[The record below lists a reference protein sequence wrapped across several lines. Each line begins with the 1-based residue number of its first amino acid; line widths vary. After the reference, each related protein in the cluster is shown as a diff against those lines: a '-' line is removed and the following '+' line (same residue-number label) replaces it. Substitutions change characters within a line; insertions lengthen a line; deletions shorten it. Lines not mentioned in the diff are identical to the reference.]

1 MNHTRVYSTML
12 FDLDGTLTDPAEG
25 ITHSIVYAL
34 ECMQAP
40 VPPIAQLRTW
50 IGPPLRD
57 TFAAHLHSRE
67 RAEHALALYRERF
80 AEVGIY
86 ENVLYPGIPALLAR
100 LQAQGCHLFLAT
112 AKPLPFAQRILGHF
126 ALAPFFD
133 GVAGATLDGSI
144 NTKTDVLT
152 ALLPQLGTDERAACV
167 MVGDRDQ
174 DVQAA
179 HAHDL
184 PCIAVSYG
192 YGSVEELAACEPEY
206 LVHSVDELA
215 AVLLSGQSY
224 AQKTESE

>member
-1 MNHTRVYSTML
+1 ML

-25 ITHSIVYAL
+25 ITRSIVHAL
-34 ECMQAP
+34 ERMQAP
-40 VPPIAQLRTW
+40 VPSAALLRTW

-57 TFAAHLHSRE
+57 TFAAHLHSQE
-67 RAEHALALYRERF
+67 RAEHALTLYRERF

-100 LQAQGCHLFLAT
+100 LRARGCRLFLAT
-112 AKPLPFAQRILGHF
+112 AKPLPFAQRILEHF

-144 NTKTDVLT
+144 STKAEVLA
-152 ALLPQLGTDERAACV
+152 ALLPQLGADERAACV

-184 PCIAVSYG
+184 PCLAVSYG
-192 YGSVEELAACEPEY
+192 YGSVEELAAYEPAY
-206 LVHSVDELA
+206 LVHSVAELA
-215 AVLLSGQSY
+215 AVLLSGELCEK
-224 AQKTESE
+224 KTESE

>member
-1 MNHTRVYSTML
+1 
-12 FDLDGTLTDPAEG
+12 
-25 ITHSIVYAL
+25 
-34 ECMQAP
+34 MQAP
-40 VPPIAQLRTW
+40 VPPAALLRTW

-57 TFAAHLHSRE
+57 TFAVHLHSKA

-86 ENVLYPGIPALLAR
+86 ENELYPGIPALLEC
-100 LQAQGCHLFLAT
+100 LQAQGCRLFLAT
-112 AKPLPFAQRILGHF
+112 AKPLPFAQRILEHF

-133 GVAGATLDGSI
+133 GVAGATLDGSLS
-144 NTKTDVLT
+144 TKADVLA
-152 ALLPQLGTDERAACV
+152 ALLPQLGTNERAACV

-179 HAHDL
+179 HALGL

-192 YGSVEELAACEPEY
+192 YGSVEELAACEPAY

-215 AVLLSGQSY
+215 AVLLSGQPY
-224 AQKTESE
+224 IPKTECE